1 MSINL
6 SCVSQLSGYPLS
18 ARLLHGYDS
27 AIDNLKF
34 IQGGSEE
41 TRYTSYY
48 TFVLLYVLV
57 WVLSCCQLD

>member
-1 MSINL
+1 MSINW
-6 SCVSQLSGYPLS
+6 SCVSQLSRYPLS
-18 ARLLHGYDS
+18 ARFLYGCDS

-41 TRYTSYY
+41 ARYTSYY
-48 TFVLLYVLV
+48 TLVLLYILV